1 MFESK
6 TKHVKKEYDQNI
18 FYKIL
23 KNENRKNKKINK
35 LFLSGKTNISFFQL
49 NDFKK
54 AGIIFKALN
63 NFYMCKMLIYDQCKG
78 ILED

>member
-35 LFLSGKTNISFFQL
+35 LFLSGKTNISFF
-49 NDFKK
+49 
-54 AGIIFKALN
+54 
-63 NFYMCKMLIYDQCKG
+63 
-78 ILED
+78 